1 MTTNPSDES
10 QPSGSTPPP
19 APSGFEAQVP
29 PAGSVPPADSV
40 PPVGSVPP
48 PPGAGAVP
56 PPAYGSTPPPAYGST
71 PPPAYGGPAPAY
83 GTPGVAPMSDADQ
96 RLWATLAHVGG
107 IILGFLAPLVVWLVY
122 KDRGRFVEE
131 QSKEAL
137 NFQITIVI
145 GYVVS
150 GITMIIGIGF
160 LLFFVVWV
168 ISIVFAIMAAI
179 AVNKGQA
186 YRYPVTLRIIS

>member
-1 MTTNPSDES
+1 MTTNPSDET

-19 APSGFEAQVP
+19 APSGYEAQVP
-29 PAGSVPPADSV
+29 AA
-40 PPVGSVPP
+40 GSVPP
-48 PPGAGAVP
+48 PPGAGATTPPPAYGTTP

-71 PPPAYGGPAPAY
+71 PPPAYGAPAY
-83 GTPGVAPMSDADQ
+83 GAPGVAPMSDADQ

-107 IILGFLAPLVVWLVY
+107 IVLGFLAPLVVWLVY

-145 GYVVS
+145 GYVIS

-160 LLFFVVWV
+160 ILFFVVWV

-186 YRYPVTLRIIS
+186 YRYPMTLRIIN